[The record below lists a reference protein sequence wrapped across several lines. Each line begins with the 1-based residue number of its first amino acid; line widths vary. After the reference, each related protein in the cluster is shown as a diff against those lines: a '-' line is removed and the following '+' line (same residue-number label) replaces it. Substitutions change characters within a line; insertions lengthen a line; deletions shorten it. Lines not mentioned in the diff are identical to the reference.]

1 MRITPTTTHV
11 LTLLLL
17 LTTAPAARAAKVSS
31 PSRTLAWSTYLGGGY
46 DDEGMDVAV
55 DAAGNTYVSG
65 STMSTDF
72 PGGAGMQGGWD
83 AFVTKL
89 DPRGKLV
96 FTTFVG
102 GSWYEWAR
110 GVAVDASGNIYLAGF
125 TASTEDFPGA
135 TPAPPRPGRPG
146 DAFVAK
152 LDPTGSRVLWAR
164 LLGGE
169 GSDEVTDIALDAAG
183 NLYVVGET
191 ASADFPWTQRIF
203 PSTTVAAGLNLFVA
217 KLSPAD
223 GSMVWAT
230 GLGGN
235 GHERARRIAVD
246 SAGRVIFTAATE
258 SSDFPWVNA
267 PRPASAVPLGVVAK
281 LDPSGSSL
289 LWSRNLGNEAYGVVV
304 DAAGSAWVTGAAFW
318 TAVPLVNPLQ
328 STRSGWSDAFVTQLG
343 TAGNVLFS
351 TYLGGREGDGG
362 AGIAIGPSGSVWV
375 TGDTSSPDFPLR
387 NSLQPGCTACE
398 QDAFIAEID
407 AVTPKLL
414 FSTRFGG
421 SVGVKGDF
429 GPAPPAEMP
438 ASLAVDARGNA
449 TITGWTYS
457 VDLPMVHAVQPRHA
471 GSEDYGGTADAF
483 VARIAPGGQKPPA
496 CSAAV
501 ATPATVWPA
510 NGRMT
515 RIAIGGVTDPEGEP
529 VAVSVTRI
537 TQDEP
542 RSGQAP
548 DATGLGTSSPS
559 VRASRSGNGD
569 GRVYHLTFTATD
581 PQGAACTGR
590 VTVCVPHDAR
600 KRSCVDGGSLV
611 GSTRP
616 R

>member
-1 MRITPTTTHV
+1 V
-11 LTLLLL
+11 LALLLL
-17 LTTAPAARAAKVSS
+17 LTPAIAATARAAKVSS

-46 DDEGMDVAV
+46 DDEGMDITV

-72 PGGAGMQGGWD
+72 PGGAGMLGGWD

-89 DPRGKLV
+89 DPQGKLV

-125 TASTEDFPGA
+125 TASTQDFPGA
-135 TPAPPRPGRPG
+135 APVPRPVRQGE
-146 DAFVAK
+146 AFIAK
-152 LDPTGSRVLWAR
+152 LDPTGSRVLWTT
-164 LLGGE
+164 LLGG
-169 GSDEVTDIALDAAG
+169 GSDDDEATDIALDAAG
-183 NLYVVGET
+183 NVYVVGET
-191 ASADFPWTQRIF
+191 ASADFPWTHRLF
-203 PSTTVAAGLNLFVA
+203 PSAAGAAGSNLFIA
-217 KLSPAD
+217 KLSPDD
-223 GSMVWAT
+223 GSVTWAT

-246 SAGRVIFTAATE
+246 SAGRAIFTAATE

-267 PRPASAVPLGVVAK
+267 PPPASAVPLGVVAK

-289 LWSRNLGNEAYGVVV
+289 VWSRNLGNEATGVAV
-304 DAAGSAWVTGAAFW
+304 DTAGNAWVTGTAFW
-318 TAVPLVNPLQ
+318 TEVPLVNPLQ
-328 STRSGWSDAFVTQLG
+328 SARSGWSDAFVTQLG

-362 AGIAIGPSGSVWV
+362 TGIALGPAGHVWV

-387 NSLQPGCTACE
+387 NSLQAGCTDCE
-398 QDAFIAEID
+398 LDAFLAEID

-421 SVGVKGDF
+421 SVGVQGDF
-429 GPAPPAEMP
+429 QQAPPDDAP

-449 TITGWTYS
+449 SITGWTYS
-457 VDLPMVHAVQPRHA
+457 TDLPTVHAVQPRHA
-471 GSEDYGGTADAF
+471 GSEDFGGTADAF
-483 VARIAPGGQKPPA
+483 VARIAPGGQKPPV
-496 CSAAV
+496 CSAAA
-501 ATPATVWPA
+501 ATPAMLWPA

-515 RIAIGGVTDPEGEP
+515 RIAVTGVTDPEGEP
-529 VAVSVTRI
+529 VTVSITRI

-548 DATGLGTSSPS
+548 DATGLGTSAPS
-559 VRASRSGNGD
+559 VRASRAGNGD
-569 GRVYHLTFTATD
+569 GRVYHLTFTAKD

-590 VTVCVPHDAR
+590 VTVCVPHDAK
-600 KRSCVDGGSLV
+600 KRTCVDGGALV
-611 GSTRP
+611 VSAGGG
-616 R
+616 